1 MSGHHVHH
9 FSVCFPAPA
18 SPKESCLCGQGE
30 ELQCTAWPHQVTSA
44 LSLQL
49 QSPLGKESGELQF
62 PTSTVI
68 TKVLSGYIG
77 YIRITAQAGCPS
89 GVETLCL
96 DASNRLVLYA

>member
-9 FSVCFPAPA
+9 LSVCFPAPA
-18 SPKESCLCGQGE
+18 SPEESCLCGQGE

-62 PTSTVI
+62 PTYKYKYGHNQNSFWIYWIYTYYS
-68 TKVLSGYIG
+68 SG
-77 YIRITAQAGCPS
+77 
-89 GVETLCL
+89 
-96 DASNRLVLYA
+96 RLP